1 MGCILHIDMDAFYAA
16 VELLD
21 HPELKGRPVVVGSPP
36 DKRGVVSTASYEA
49 RRFGIRSAMP
59 SRTAGRLC
67 PHAVFLPVRMDR
79 YLEVSAQVMTI
90 VESFTPVFEQI
101 SVDEAFLDVAGVLR
115 RWKTGRAVAVAL
127 KARIRGEVGLT
138 ASVGVAPNKF
148 LAKLAS
154 DLRKPD
160 GLLVAPDEP
169 QAIAE
174 FLAPLPVSRIWG
186 VGKVTEARL
195 LECGIRTIGD
205 VQRLGPETLAS
216 YVGATLAG
224 HMVELAWGRDERAV
238 VTEYEAKSISS
249 ETTFDEDCRDPAVV
263 RQTLVEQVEL
273 VGHRLR
279 ADGRRA
285 RIGHLRLRFEDF
297 STITRQMR
305 LPQPTHADRDL
316 VQCAV
321 ALFEREKVSRPV
333 RLVGFGTSGFEEGD
347 ARQGEL
353 ALGPFESAP
362 EPAKVERLDE
372 AVDSVRARF
381 GTAAVR
387 RGSALAGSAAKRPE
401 PR

>member
-1 MGCILHIDMDAFYAA
+1 MGSILHIDMDAFYAA

-21 HPELKGRPVVVGSPP
+21 HPELKGKPLVVGSPP

-67 PHAVFLPVRMDR
+67 PHAVFLPVRMHR
-79 YLEVSAQVMTI
+79 YLEVSAQVMAI

-101 SVDEAFLDVAGVLR
+101 SVDEAFLDVSGVLR

-160 GLLVAPDEP
+160 GLLVAPDAPE
-169 QAIAE
+169 AIAE

-205 VQRLGPETLAS
+205 VQRLGPGTLAA
-216 YVGATLAG
+216 YVGATLAE
-224 HMVELAWGRDERAV
+224 HMVELAWGRDERSV

-279 ADGRRA
+279 AEGRRA

-305 LPQPTHADRDL
+305 LPRSTHADRDL

-381 GTAAVR
+381 GSAAVR
-387 RGSALAGSAAKRPE
+387 RGSALTGSAAKRPE

>member
-1 MGCILHIDMDAFYAA
+1 MGTILHIDMDAFYAA

-21 HPELKGRPVVVGSPP
+21 HPELRGQPVVVGSPP

-49 RRFGIRSAMP
+49 RQYGIRSAMP

-79 YLEVSAQVMTI
+79 YLEVSEQVMAVI
-90 VESFTPVFEQI
+90 ESFTPVYEQI
-101 SVDEAFLDVAGVLR
+101 SVDEAFLDLAGVLR
-115 RWKTGRAVAVAL
+115 RWKTGRALAVAL
-127 KARIRGEVGLT
+127 KDRIRDELKLT

-154 DLRKPD
+154 DLKKPD

-169 QAIAE
+169 EAIAA

-195 LECGIRTIGD
+195 LECGIRTIAD
-205 VQRLGPETLAS
+205 VQRLRPD
-216 YVGATLAG
+216 TLAG
-224 HMVELAWGRDERAV
+224 YVGESLAAHMTELAWGRDDRAV

-249 ETTFDEDCRDPAVV
+249 ETTFDEDCTDPEVV
-263 RQTLVEQVEL
+263 RQTLIEQVEH

-279 ADGRRA
+279 AEDKRA

-297 STITRQMR
+297 TTITRQMR
-305 LPQPTHADRDL
+305 LARPTHADRDL
-316 VQCAV
+316 VQCA
-321 ALFEREKVSRPV
+321 AELFSREKVKRPV
-333 RLVGFGTSGFEEGD
+333 RLVGFGTSGFGEGGE
-347 ARQGEL
+347 RQGEL
-353 ALGPFESAP
+353 ALGPFERQP
-362 EPAKVERLDE
+362 EPAKVDRLDQAADQLRE
-372 AVDSVRARF
+372 RF
-381 GTAAVR
+381 GRTAVR
-387 RGSALAGSAAKRPE
+387 RGSALDPSAPKRPL